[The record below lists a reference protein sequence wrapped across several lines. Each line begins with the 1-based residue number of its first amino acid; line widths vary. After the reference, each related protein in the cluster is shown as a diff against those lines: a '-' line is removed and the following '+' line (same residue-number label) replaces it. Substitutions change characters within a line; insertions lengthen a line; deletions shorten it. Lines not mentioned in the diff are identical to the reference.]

1 MQEEPGYYRD
11 ERGSTADTY
20 ATSGDRSRRN
30 GSRSGSGAYDHQSPQ
45 PSAEA
50 YEAYGRDVNAP
61 PPRTQ
66 RHESLSSGRRVTFSD
81 DDDDEEEEYS
91 SDEEAEE
98 ERARRRRKKERA
110 YSSGGRS
117 KEGSRRGS
125 SGQDDRRVSMGDS
138 VVMVAKGIKQLVTGH
153 K

>member
-11 ERGSTADTY
+11 ERGGGSTAGTY
-20 ATSGDRSRRN
+20 ASSGDRSRRN
-30 GSRSGSGAYDHQSPQ
+30 GSRSGSGAYNQQSQGQ

-66 RHESLSSGRRVTFSD
+66 RHASSSSGRRVTFSD
-81 DDDDEEEEYS
+81 EDDDYS
-91 SDEEAEE
+91 SDEEDEE
-98 ERARRRRKKERA
+98 DRARRRRKKERA
-110 YSSGGRS
+110 YSSSGRS